1 MATPSF
7 VTSNIPANTD
17 GSSLTQAQKNA
28 FLQQQPA
35 MLGQKHQTTIKNIK
49 DLQEI
54 EKYMFNNLQTLN
66 KSSSASGQQ
75 TEIIKK
81 RISELSAMRMALFG
95 QLKTMYKDTQQ
106 LTADNRSNLTDQ
118 ITMTKVVENE
128 LDNAKAQLKVLEQEK
143 LNKKRLVELGEYEY
157 DRYTS
162 FKNLLKVIAY
172 GALGVLIIVIA
183 MGQPWFPAML
193 GVGAIVLIMTVVLIT
208 IVRRILTNWRRDEL
222 NWNKFRFK
230 KGCLRTDAKG
240 NCLTSSKERK
250 AFDWLK
256 LFSDQCENIA
266 AAGKAAVKGALKIQT
281 GGQFKLTP
289 GAGGENPDNTPGEGT
304 DAAAAKIAA
313 SSDGF
318 TNMVNP
324 SQPKGFESFY
334 SIF

>member
-1 MATPSF
+1 MPSF
-7 VTSNIPANTD
+7 VSSSIPANTD

-35 MLGQKHQTTIKNIK
+35 MLGQKHQTTIKNIQ

-66 KSSSASGQQ
+66 KSSATSGQQ

-95 QLKTMYKDTQQ
+95 QLKTMYTDTQK

-157 DRYTS
+157 DRFTS
-162 FKNLLKVIAY
+162 FKNLLKVAAY
-172 GALGVLIIVIA
+172 GALGVLVIVIT

-193 GVGAIVLIMTVVLIT
+193 GVGAITLIITVVAIT
-208 IVRRILTNWRRDEL
+208 ITGRILTNWRRDEL

-230 KGCLRTDAKG
+230 KGCIRTDAKG
-240 NCLTSSKERK
+240 ACLSSDKDRK
-250 AFDWLK
+250 AFNWLK
-256 LFSDQCENIA
+256 LFSDQCANIA
-266 AAGKAAVKGALKIQT
+266 AAGKSAVKGALKLQT

-289 GAGGENPDNTPGEGT
+289 GAGGENPANTKGEGS
-304 DAAAAKIAA
+304 DAALEK
-313 SSDGF
+313 SKSGF
-318 TNMVNP
+318 RNIVTP
-324 SQPKGFESFY
+324 TQPKGFESFY